1 MMKKILLP
9 FLIFM
14 TLAID
19 AQENVLVDISN
30 PKATITTH
38 LKFLD
43 KDNFQP
49 EKSAKAFT
57 GISKN
62 QAKQLAI
69 KLKMILKGKG
79 LKVDY
84 DQIPT
89 DPNFADTTIVSK
101 PNKYILFPKQLP
113 QVYLVKIRNNWYF
126 SSETI
131 AEIENLYIEV
141 YPWHSQWIHT
151 LIPKEGKIKFLNIEL
166 WQLFSIG
173 IIAVS
178 FFILYYIF
186 SIILTLILR
195 KIQMMIFH
203 KTDQN
208 IKIALK
214 QFSRPIIILILI
226 NLIEKIIP
234 SLLFHIDINYILI
247 LLINIVS
254 TIFWVYV
261 FLNLVKVLMIFYEDY
276 TLSSP
281 SKLDDQ
287 LVPVLRNF
295 LKGIVIFVGF
305 LKLLTDFGLDP
316 TTVIAGASIGGIAIA
331 FASQDTVKNFIGTFM
346 IFLDKPFHIG
356 DWIVAEGVEG
366 TVEEVGFRSTRI
378 RAFDTS
384 IFQIPNSKL
393 AEIVVNNKGL
403 RHYRRYKTELGLRYD
418 TPPELIEAFVKG
430 VRQIVILH
438 PDTLSEEYNV
448 EFTNFG
454 PSSLIIMLNVFFKQ
468 LDWNVEQSSRHRL
481 HIAIVKLAKELGVEF
496 AFPST
501 TMIIEQFPD
510 KTGRNLNYDLS
521 EEKIKSAIHKVI
533 EDFKKGLE

>member
-1 MMKKILLP
+1 MKKTGLL
-9 FLIFM
+9 FLLFISIVGF
-14 TLAID
+14 
-19 AQENVLVDISN
+19 AQEKLKVDVSN
-30 PKATITTH
+30 PKATVTTH
-38 LKFLD
+38 LNFLNED
-43 KDNFQP
+43 DYHP
-49 EKSAKAFT
+49 EKSARAFT
-57 GISKN
+57 GISQN
-62 QAKQLAI
+62 QAKQNAI

-79 LKVDY
+79 LKVDF
-84 DQIPT
+84 DKIPT
-89 DPNFADTTIVSK
+89 DPNFADTTMVSK
-101 PNKYILFPKQLP
+101 PHKYVLFPKQLP
-113 QVYLVKIRNNWYF
+113 QVYVVKIGNSWYF
-126 SSETI
+126 SDETVN
-131 AEIENLYIEV
+131 EIENLYAEV

-151 LIPKEGKIKFLNIEL
+151 LIPKESKIKFLNIEL
-166 WQLFSIG
+166 WKLLSIG
-173 IIAVS
+173 IILVS
-178 FFILYYIF
+178 FFILYYVF
-186 SIILTLILR
+186 SIILTMILR
-195 KIQMMIFH
+195 KVQLMIFH

-214 QFSRPIIILILI
+214 QFARPIIILILI
-226 NLIEKIIP
+226 SLIEKIIP
-234 SLLFHIDINYILI
+234 SLLFHVDVNYILI
-247 LLINIVS
+247 LVINIIS
-254 TIFWVYV
+254 TIVWVYV
-261 FLNLVKVLMIFYEDY
+261 FLNFVKVLMIFYEDY
-276 TLSSP
+276 TAKSP

-331 FASQDTVKNFIGTFM
+331 FASQDTVKNLIGTFM

-356 DWIVAEGVEG
+356 DWIVAAEVEG
-366 TVEEVGFRSTRI
+366 TVEEVGFRSTRV

-454 PSSLIIMLNVFFKQ
+454 SSSLIIMLNVFFKQ

-481 HIAIVKLAKELGVEF
+481 HMAIVKLAKELGVEF

-501 TMIIEQFPD
+501 TMIIEQFPE
-510 KTGRNLNYDLS
+510 KAGRNLKYDLS
-521 EEKIKSAIHKVI
+521 DEHINSAIKKVM

>member
-1 MMKKILLP
+1 MKKILLP
-9 FLIFM
+9 FLILM
-14 TLAID
+14 TFISF
-19 AQENVLVDISN
+19 AQENLKVDLSN

-38 LKFLD
+38 LKFLNE
-43 KDNFQP
+43 DNYYPQ
-49 EKSAKAFT
+49 KSAKVFYNLN
-57 GISKN
+57 SKD
-62 QAKQLAI
+62 AKENAL

-79 LKVDY
+79 LKVEFEK
-84 DQIPT
+84 IPN
-89 DPNFADTTIVSK
+89 DPNYVDTTIVNK
-101 PNKYILFPKQLP
+101 PNKYLLFSKQLP
-113 QVYLVKIRNNWYF
+113 QVYIVKVGNSWYY
-126 SSETI
+126 SEETVQ
-131 AEIENLYIEV
+131 EIEKLYGEV
-141 YPWHSQWIHT
+141 YPWHTQWIHT
-151 LIPKEGKIKFLNIEL
+151 LIPYEGKIKFLNIEL
-166 WQLFSIG
+166 WQLFSIA
-173 IIAVS
+173 IIAIS
-178 FFILYYIF
+178 FIILYLIF
-186 SIILTLILR
+186 RVVLTFVLR

-203 KTDQN
+203 RTNQN
-208 IKIALK
+208 IKLALK
-214 QFSRPIIILILI
+214 QFARPIVILILI

-234 SLLFHIDINYILI
+234 SLLFHVDINYFLI
-247 LLINIVS
+247 LVISIVS
-254 TIFWVYV
+254 TIYWVYV

-276 TLSSP
+276 TITSP

-295 LKGIVIFVGF
+295 LKGIVIFIGF

-331 FASQDTVKNFIGTFM
+331 FASQDTVKNLIGTFM

-403 RHYRRYKTELGLRYD
+403 RHYRRYKTELGLRFD

-430 VRQIVILH
+430 VRQLVILH

-496 AFPST
+496 AFPAT
-501 TMIIEQFPD
+501 TVIIEQFPE
-510 KTGRNLNYDLS
+510 KTGRNLKYDLS
-521 EEKIKSAIHKVI
+521 EERINIAIKNVM
-533 EDFKKGLE
+533 EDFKKDID

>member
-1 MMKKILLP
+1 MKKILLP
-9 FLIFM
+9 FLILM
-14 TLAID
+14 AYSVI
-19 AQENVLVDISN
+19 AQENLKVDLSN

-38 LKFLD
+38 LNFL
-43 KDNFQP
+43 KEDNYHP
-49 EKSAKAFT
+49 EKSARVFT
-57 GISKN
+57 GIPKN
-62 QAKQLAI
+62 QTKQLAI
-69 KLKMILKGKG
+69 KLKMIIEGKG

-84 DQIPT
+84 DQLPN
-89 DPNFADTTIVSK
+89 DPNFADTTIISK
-101 PNKYILFPKQLP
+101 PHKFVLFPKQLP
-113 QVYLVKIRNNWYF
+113 KVYLEKIGNSWYF
-126 SSETI
+126 SNQTVK
-131 AEIENLYIEV
+131 EIENLYDEV

-151 LIPKEGKIKFLNIEL
+151 LIQKENKIKYFNIEL
-166 WQLFSIG
+166 WKLISIG
-173 IIAVS
+173 IIIVS

-186 SIILTLILR
+186 SILLTFILR

-203 KTDQN
+203 KTNQN
-208 IKIALK
+208 IKIAIK
-214 QFSRPIIILILI
+214 RFARPIIILILI
-226 NLIEKIIP
+226 TLIGKIIP
-234 SLLFHIDINYILI
+234 SLLFHVDVNYFLF
-247 LLINIVS
+247 LVINIVS

-331 FASQDTVKNFIGTFM
+331 FASQDTIKNLLGTFM

-356 DWIVAEGVEG
+356 DWIVAEEVEG
-366 TVEEVGFRSTRI
+366 TVEEVGFRSTRV

-403 RHYRRYKTELGLRYD
+403 RHYRRYKTELGLRFD

-501 TMIIEQFPD
+501 TMIIEQFPE
-510 KTGRNLNYDLS
+510 KEGRNLKYDLS
-521 EEKIKSAIHKVI
+521 EERIKTVIQKVM
-533 EDFKKGLE
+533 EDFKKDIE

>member
-1 MMKKILLP
+1 MKNILLP
-9 FLIFM
+9 FLMLF
-14 TLAID
+14 TLTSFV
-19 AQENVLVDISN
+19 QENLKVDVSN

-38 LKFLD
+38 LKFLNE
-43 KDNFQP
+43 DNYHP
-49 EKSAKAFT
+49 EKSARAFA
-57 GISKN
+57 GIPTN
-62 QAKQLAI
+62 QAKQYAI

-84 DQIPT
+84 DKIPT
-89 DPNFADTTIVSK
+89 DPNFVDTTAVNK
-101 PNKYILFPKQLP
+101 PNKYVLFPKQLP
-113 QVYLVKIRNNWYF
+113 QVYLVKSGNSWYF
-126 SSETI
+126 SDETVS
-131 AEIENLYIEV
+131 EIENLYDEV

-151 LIPKEGKIKFLNIEL
+151 LIPQEGKNKFLNIEL
-166 WQLFSIG
+166 RQLFSIV

-178 FFILYYIF
+178 FLILYFIF
-186 SIILTLILR
+186 RIILTFILR
-195 KIQMMIFH
+195 KIQLMIFH
-203 KTDQN
+203 RTDQN

-214 QFSRPIIILILI
+214 QFARPIVILILI
-226 NLIEKIIP
+226 NLIGKIIP
-234 SLLFHIDINYILI
+234 SLLFHVDVNYFLI
-247 LLINIVS
+247 LAINIVS

-276 TLSSP
+276 TSSTP

-295 LKGIVIFVGF
+295 LKGIVIFIGF

-331 FASQDTVKNFIGTFM
+331 FASQDTVKNLIGTFM

-356 DWIVAEGVEG
+356 DWIEAAEVEG
-366 TVEEVGFRSTRI
+366 TVEEVGFRSTKI

-403 RHYRRYKTELGLRYD
+403 RLFRRYKTELGIRYD

-430 VRQIVILH
+430 VRQLVILH
-438 PDTLSEEYNV
+438 PDTHSEQYNV
-448 EFTNFG
+448 EFTGFG
-454 PSSLIIMLNVFFKQ
+454 TSSLLILLNVYFKQ

-481 HIAIVKLAKELGVEF
+481 HIAILKLAHELGVEF
-496 AFPST
+496 AFPAT
-501 TMIIEQFPD
+501 TVYIEQFPE
-510 KTGRNLNYDLS
+510 KTGRNLKYDLS
-521 EEKIKSAIHKVI
+521 DDRIKKVI
-533 EDFKKGLE
+533 QKIMEDFKKEID